1 MSTIGITRHYVIEA
15 LEDTLSRPLEAV
27 TNETALFHDLGLDST
42 SVLDLLMNL
51 EDKTG
56 LEIDTE
62 DLELEDFQT
71 VGSLVSFVSSI
82 SK

>member
-27 TNETALFHDLGLDST
+27 TNETALFQDVGLDST

-51 EDKTG
+51 EDKTV

>member
-1 MSTIGITRHYVIEA
+1 MSAIDITREHVIEA
-15 LEDTLSRPLEAV
+15 LEETLSHPLEAV
-27 TNETALFHDLGLDST
+27 TNETTLFQDLGLDST

-82 SK
+82 PK